1 MEEMTDVIVA
11 SLALTCIR
19 VEIQNRQHKRQQL
32 WEQIIALDGQ
42 IIGLHEAEHQIEKLP
57 GHSVALP
64 K

>member
-11 SLALTCIR
+11 SLALARIR
-19 VEIQNRQHKRQQL
+19 VEIQNRQHRRQEL
-32 WEQIIALDGQ
+32 WEQLIALDGQ
-42 IIGLHEAEHQIEKLP
+42 IIGLREAEHQIEKLP